1 MSALIPAVGTVL
13 RKSEGCESS
22 WFGRDYVILDPMGR
36 TLHGLNRTAAR
47 VWELADGYRSIS
59 QISTEIAAQYSLPV
73 DQVLK
78 DVLSFGEQLLKLQLA
93 VQVDQEGTA
102 K

>member
-1 MSALIPAVGTVL
+1 MSALIPAADTVL

-36 TLHGLNRTAAR
+36 TLRGLNRTAAR
-47 VWELADGYRSIS
+47 VWELADGCRSIS
-59 QISTEIAAQYSLPV
+59 QISTEIAAQYSLPA

-78 DVLSFGEQLLKLQLA
+78 DVLSFGEQLLKLQL
-93 VQVDQEGTA
+93 VRQVDRDGAA